1 MPGGETFQILLSLLM
16 GCVESFPDRRTGKN
30 MQFSLQDV
38 TRGAFGVFFCQSPS
52 FLAFQELMQQQQGK
66 NNAST
71 LFGIQQIPSDNH
83 IRALLDPVDPALLDP
98 VYEKCFDLMQQHELI
113 QPMRSF
119 ANSLLVA
126 LDGTGYFQ
134 SESIHCPSCMV
145 SNHRDGR
152 VTYAHSVLLPAV
164 VSPEQSHVLSL
175 QPEFLSPQDGHDR
188 QDCEFRAAQ
197 RWIDRHGARLSPQG
211 VTLLGDDLYSRT
223 PIITRAVQQELDFI
237 FVAKPVTHKHL
248 FEEIEGLDKLGGVH
262 SLQRSAWTGRNH
274 RHYHY
279 RWLNDVSLNAEKNS
293 PVVSWVEL
301 KILDDKGKVTF
312 QISWVTS
319 HLISEQTVVELVK
332 AGRCRWKIENE
343 NFNTLKTKG
352 YHFEH
357 NYGHGDQHLATVLLS
372 LLLLAFVFHT
382 ALDLACLMYRAIRQ
396 KLRTR
401 RKFFD
406 DLRGLTT
413 YLYWRSF
420 QHLLTFMYRQLE
432 LGPPPT
438 D

>member
-1 MPGGETFQILLSLLM
+1 MSGGETFQVLLSLLT

-30 MQFSLQDV
+30 TQFSLQDV

-71 LFGIQQIPSDNH
+71 LFGVQQIPSDNQ
-83 IRALLDPVDPALLDP
+83 IRALMDPVDPALLNP
-98 VYEKCFDLMQQHELI
+98 VYQKCFDLMQQHGLV

-119 ANSLLVA
+119 ANTLLVA

-145 SNHRDGR
+145 SHHRDGR
-152 VTYAHSVLLPAV
+152 VTYAHSVLLAAV
-164 VSPEQSHVLSL
+164 VSPQQSHVVPL

-188 QDCEFRAAQ
+188 QDSEFQAAL
-197 RWIDRHGARLSPQG
+197 RWIDHYAAGLSPLG

-223 PIITRAVQQELDFI
+223 AIITRAVQQELDFI
-237 FVAKPVTHKHL
+237 FVAKPVMHKHL
-248 FEEIEGLDKLGGVH
+248 FEEIEGLEKLGGVH
-262 SLQRSAWTGRNH
+262 TLQRSAWTGRDH

-279 RWLNDVSLNAEKNS
+279 RWINDVSLTAEKHS
-293 PVVSWVEL
+293 PIVCWVEL
-301 KILDDKGKVTF
+301 QILDDKGKVTYRNC
-312 QISWVTS
+312 WVTS
-319 HLISEQTVVELVK
+319 HPISEQTVEEVVK

-357 NYGHGDQHLATVLLS
+357 NFGHGQQYLS
-372 LLLLAFVFHT
+372 QTLVTLNVIAFLFHT
-382 ALDLACLMYRAIRQ
+382 LLELLDSRCAL
-396 KLRTR
+396 LRSTLPR
-401 RKFFD
+401 RDTF
-406 DLRGLTT
+406 
-413 YLYWRSF
+413 F
-420 QHLLTFMYRQLE
+420 QHVATLTQYLCFDSWVALMLFMLKG
-432 LGPPPT
+432 LHLPDPDG
-438 D
+438 

>member
-16 GCVESFPDRRTGKN
+16 GCVESFPDQRRGKN
-30 MQFSLQDV
+30 TQFSLQDV

-66 NNAST
+66 NNATT
-71 LFGIQQIPSDNH
+71 LFGVQQIPSDNH

-98 VYEKCFDLMQQHELI
+98 VYEKCFALMQQQELI
-113 QPMRSF
+113 NPMRSF

-145 SNHRDGR
+145 SKHRDGR
-152 VTYAHSVLLPAV
+152 VTYTHSVLLPAV
-164 VSPEQSHVLSL
+164 VSPEQSQVLSL

-188 QDCEFRAAQ
+188 QDCEFQAAL
-197 RWIDRHGARLSPQG
+197 RWIDRHGAQLSPIG

-223 PIITRAVQQELDFI
+223 PIITAAQEQELDFI
-237 FVAKPVTHKHL
+237 FVAKPVMHKHL
-248 FEEIEGLDKLGGVH
+248 FEEIEGLEKLGGVH
-262 SLQRSAWTGRNH
+262 SLQREAWTGRNH
-274 RHYHY
+274 RQYHY
-279 RWLNDVSLNAEKNS
+279 RWLNDVSLNAEKHS

-312 QISWVTS
+312 QNCWVTS

-357 NYGHGDQHLATVLLS
+357 NFGHGQQYLSQTLLS
-372 LLLLAFVFHT
+372 LNVIAFLFHT
-382 ALDLACLMYRAIRQ
+382 LLELMDSRCALLRAT
-396 KLRTR
+396 LPR
-401 RKFFD
+401 RDTF
-406 DLRGLTT
+406 
-413 YLYWRSF
+413 F
-420 QHLLTFMYRQLE
+420 QHVATLTQYLCFDSWVAMMAFMLKG
-432 LGPPPT
+432 LHLPDPDG
-438 D
+438 

>member
-30 MQFSLQDV
+30 TQFSLQDV

-66 NNAST
+66 NNATT
-71 LFGIQQIPSDNH
+71 LFGVQQIPSDNH
-83 IRALLDPVDPALLDP
+83 IRALLDPVDPALLNP
-98 VYEKCFDLMQQHELI
+98 VYEKCFDLMQHHELI

-152 VTYAHSVLLPAV
+152 VTYTHSVLLPAV
-164 VSPEQSHVLSL
+164 VSPDQPQVLSL

-188 QDCEFRAAQ
+188 QDCEFRAAL
-197 RWIDRHGARLSPQG
+197 RWIDRYGGRLSPLG

-223 PIITRAVQQELDFI
+223 PIIAAAEKQELDFI
-237 FVAKPVTHKHL
+237 FVAKPVMHKHL

-262 SLQRSAWTGRNH
+262 SLQRSTWTGRNH
-274 RHYHY
+274 RHYRY

-312 QISWVTS
+312 QNSWVTS

-357 NYGHGDQHLATVLLS
+357 NFGHGQQYLSQTLLS
-372 LLLLAFVFHT
+372 LNVIAFLFHT
-382 ALDLACLMYRAIRQ
+382 LLELIDSRCALLRAT
-396 KLRTR
+396 LPR
-401 RKFFD
+401 RDTF
-406 DLRGLTT
+406 
-413 YLYWRSF
+413 F
-420 QHLLTFMYRQLE
+420 QHVATLTQSLCFDSWVAIMVFMLKG
-432 LGPPPT
+432 LHLADPDG
-438 D
+438 

>member
-1 MPGGETFQILLSLLM
+1 MPGGETFQILLSFLM

-30 MQFSLQDV
+30 TQFSLQDV

-71 LFGIQQIPSDNH
+71 LFGVQQIPSDNH
-83 IRALLDPVDPALLDP
+83 VRALLDPVDPALLDP
-98 VYEKCFDLMQQHELI
+98 VYEKCFDLLQQHELI
-113 QPMRSF
+113 QPMRSV
-119 ANSLLVA
+119 ANCLLVA

-134 SESIHCPSCMV
+134 SQCIHCPSCMV
-145 SNHRDGR
+145 STHRDRR
-152 VTYAHSVLLPAV
+152 VTYSHSVLLPAV
-164 VSPEQSHVLSL
+164 VNPDQPHVLSL

-188 QDCEFRAAQ
+188 QDCEFRAAL
-197 RWIDRHGARLSPQG
+197 RWIDRHAARLSPLG

-223 PIITRAVQQELDFI
+223 PIIAAANTQELDFI

-248 FEEIEGLDKLGGVH
+248 CEEIEGLDKLGGVD

-301 KILDDKGKVTF
+301 KILDDNGKVTF
-312 QISWVTS
+312 QNSWVTS
-319 HLISEQTVVELVK
+319 HLLSEQTVVELVK

-357 NYGHGDQHLATVLLS
+357 NFGHGQQYLSQTLLS
-372 LLLLAFVFHT
+372 LNVIAFLFHT
-382 ALDLACLMYRAIRQ
+382 LLELMDSRCALLRAT
-396 KLRTR
+396 LPR
-401 RKFFD
+401 RDTF
-406 DLRGLTT
+406 
-413 YLYWRSF
+413 F
-420 QHLLTFMYRQLE
+420 QHVATLTQYLCFDSWVAMMAFMLKG
-432 LGPPPT
+432 LHLADPDG
-438 D
+438 

>member
-1 MPGGETFQILLSLLM
+1 
-16 GCVESFPDRRTGKN
+16 
-30 MQFSLQDV
+30 
-38 TRGAFGVFFCQSPS
+38 
-52 FLAFQELMQQQQGK
+52 MQQRG
-66 NNAST
+66 
-71 LFGIQQIPSDNH
+71 
-83 IRALLDPVDPALLDP
+83 
-98 VYEKCFDLMQQHELI
+98 LM

-197 RWIDRHGARLSPQG
+197 RWLDRHGARLSPLG
-211 VTLLGDDLYSRT
+211 LTLLGDDLYSRT
-223 PIITRAVQQELDFI
+223 PIVAAAEKQELDFI

-312 QISWVTS
+312 QNSWVTS

-357 NYGHGDQHLATVLLS
+357 NFGHGQQYLSQTLLS
-372 LLLLAFVFHT
+372 LNVIAFLFHT
-382 ALDLACLMYRAIRQ
+382 LLELMDSRCALLRAT
-396 KLRTR
+396 LPR
-401 RKFFD
+401 RDTF
-406 DLRGLTT
+406 
-413 YLYWRSF
+413 F
-420 QHLLTFMYRQLE
+420 QHVATLTQYLCFDSWVAMMVFMLKG
-432 LGPPPT
+432 LHLADPDG
-438 D
+438 

>member
-1 MPGGETFQILLSLLM
+1 ME
-16 GCVESFPDRRTGKN
+16 CVERFPDRRTGKN
-30 MQFSLQDV
+30 TQFSLHDV

-71 LFGIQQIPSDNH
+71 LFGVQQIPSDNH
-83 IRALLDPVDPALLDP
+83 IRVLLDPVDPALLNP
-98 VYEKCFDLMQQHELI
+98 VYEKCFDLMQQRQLV

-126 LDGTGYFQ
+126 LDGTGYFL

-152 VTYAHSVLLPAV
+152 VTYAHSVLLPAL
-164 VSPEQSHVLSL
+164 VSPRQSHVVPL

-188 QDCEFRAAQ
+188 QDCEFQAAL
-197 RWIDRHGARLSPQG
+197 RWIDRYAAGLSPLG

-223 PIITRAVQQELDFI
+223 PIIAGAAQQELDFI
-237 FVAKPVTHKHL
+237 FVAKPVMHKHL
-248 FEEIEGLDKLGGVH
+248 FEEIEGLEKLGGVH
-262 SLQRSAWTGRNH
+262 TLQRSTWTGRDH

-279 RWLNDVSLNAEKNS
+279 RWLNDVSLTAEKNS

-301 KILDDKGKVTF
+301 QILDDKGKVTYRNC
-312 QISWVTS
+312 WVTS
-319 HLISEQTVVELVK
+319 HHINEQTVVELVK
-332 AGRCRWKIENE
+332 AARCRWKIENE

-357 NYGHGDQHLATVLLS
+357 NFGHGQQYLSQTLLS
-372 LLLLAFVFHT
+372 LNVIAFLFHT
-382 ALDLACLMYRAIRQ
+382 LLELLDSRCAL
-396 KLRTR
+396 LRSTLPR
-401 RKFFD
+401 RDTF
-406 DLRGLTT
+406 
-413 YLYWRSF
+413 F
-420 QHLLTFMYRQLE
+420 QHVATLTQYLCFDSWVALMLFMLKG
-432 LGPPPT
+432 LHLPDPDG
-438 D
+438 